1 MKSIKIIVIAL
12 FSLFILSCNS
22 ENKKQDKK
30 AEEPKAKTERIVSLD
45 GTLTEILVALGLEN
59 QIVAVDVTSMYPSRI
74 KEKATQLGHTRGLN
88 IEAILAQKPT
98 RVFATEKG
106 VPDKLKTQLEASK
119 VPVSYYKAEKSVEGA
134 KQLLKALAKDFKKEA
149 IADSIIANIDRDM
162 QGLKPINKKPKVM
175 FVYARGAGTLL
186 VAGQE
191 TPTAKMIELA
201 GGENIATDYKDYKPL
216 TSEAVIAANPD
227 VLLFFTSGL
236 QSLGGVDGL
245 SKIPALTQTT
255 AAKKKQVITMDGLF
269 LTGFGPRLGKAIK
282 KLNEELSAYAK

>member
-12 FSLFILSCNS
+12 FSLFVLSCNS
-22 ENKKQDKK
+22 ENKKQDEK
-30 AEEPKAKTERIVSLD
+30 AEEPKTKTERIVSLD
-45 GTLTEILVALGLEN
+45 GTLTEILVALGLED

-74 KEKATQLGHTRGLN
+74 KEKAAQLGHTRGLN

-162 QGLKPINKKPKVM
+162 QGVKPINKKPKVM

-186 VAGQE
+186 VAGQG
-191 TPTAKMIELA
+191 TPTSKMIELA

-236 QSLGGVDGL
+236 QSLGGVEGL